1 MAIYNRQNKEVL
13 INMVEVIKKGLETSI
28 QDYPGRIGSLNQG
41 FPPSGPMDSWS
52 FRLANVL
59 VENKEDTAAL
69 ECQFMGPSLKFNSN
83 RIIAITGADMS
94 PKLDGNP
101 IPLWESIEVKTDQV
115 LEMEFATI
123 GARSYIAFSGGIISE
138 PWLSSRSTFHK
149 AGVGGMEGKA
159 IQEGQVIPLGKSKSV
174 AGRKIK
180 KSSMP
185 IMSTD
190 KKWAIEVVRGPND
203 DWVDE
208 KGHKMFLNSEWKLQA
223 KSDRTGYR
231 LDGPEWSFTEKATHK
246 GLEHGSNP
254 SNIIDQGYPVGAIN
268 LAGQTPIILVNDGPS
283 MGGFI
288 VPYTVPSASFWKLGQ
303 AKPGDRFNFIEVS
316 IEDAQSLRNEQNSIC
331 SELSIESSTE
341 KNLLKELS
349 KTKKIDRIEV
359 KDFEKEKEKE
369 KIRDKLMEKKGLE
382 KMKVR
387 FFN

>member
-1 MAIYNRQNKEVL
+1 
-13 INMVEVIKKGLETSI
+13 MVEVIKKGLETSI

-208 KGHKMFLNSEWKLQA
+208 KGHKMFLNSDWKLQS

-231 LDGPEWSFTEKATHK
+231 LEGPKWSFTEKATNK
-246 GLEHGSNP
+246 SLEHGTFP

-303 AKPGDRFNFIEVS
+303 AKPGDSFNFVEISVEQ
-316 IEDAQSLRNEQNSIC
+316 AQTLRAEQTIIC
-331 SELSIESSTE
+331 SDASLVSSNE
-341 KNLLKELS
+341 ENILIRKKPI
-349 KTKKIDRIEV
+349 KKIDHIKIV
-359 KDFEKEKEKE
+359 DFDKEKLDE
-369 KIRDKLMEKKGLE
+369 KIRNKMMEKKGM
-382 KMKVR
+382 KNIKVR

>member
-1 MAIYNRQNKEVL
+1 
-13 INMVEVIKKGLETSI
+13 MVEVIKKGLETSI

-59 VENKEDTAAL
+59 VENEPGAAAL
-69 ECQFMGPSLKFNSN
+69 ECQFMGPTLKFNSN

-94 PKLDGNP
+94 PKLDGNL
-101 IPLWESIEVKTDQV
+101 IPLWESVEVKANQV

-123 GARSYIAFSGGIISE
+123 GARSYIAFSGGIISK

-149 AGVGGMEGKA
+149 AGVGGIEGKA
-159 IQEGQVIPLGKSKSV
+159 IQEGQIIPLGKSKSV
-174 AGRKIK
+174 VGRKIK
-180 KSSMP
+180 KNSIP
-185 IMSTD
+185 ILSTD
-190 KKWAIEVVRGPND
+190 KKWSIEVVRGPND

-208 KGHKMFLNSEWKLQA
+208 KGHTMFLNSNWKLQA

-231 LDGPEWSFTEKATHK
+231 LDGPKWSFTEKATHK
-246 GLEHGSNP
+246 GLEHGSYP
-254 SNIIDQGYPVGAIN
+254 SNIIDQAYPVGAIN

-288 VPYTVPSASFWKLGQ
+288 VPYTVPSASIWKLGQ
-303 AKPGDRFNFIEVS
+303 AKPGDSLNFIQISVKE
-316 IEDAQSLRNEQNSIC
+316 AQTLRREQNDLC
-331 SELSIESSTE
+331 SELS
-341 KNLLKELS
+341 LELS
-349 KTKKIDRIEV
+349 EDSIQKIKKSKTANIDYIKV
-359 KDFEKEKEKE
+359 KDFGKENIKQ
-369 KIRDKLMEKKGLE
+369 KIRDKAAQKKGLE